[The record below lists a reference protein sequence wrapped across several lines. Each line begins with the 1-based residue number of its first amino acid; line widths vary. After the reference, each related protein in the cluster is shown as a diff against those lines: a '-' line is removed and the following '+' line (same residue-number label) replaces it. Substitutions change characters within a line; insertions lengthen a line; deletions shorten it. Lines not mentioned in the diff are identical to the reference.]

1 MAYASMPFIAVMT
14 RLLLLS
20 LLLPVMTIR
29 FRIRGRFLLFFLLL
43 RARILP
49 V

>member
-1 MAYASMPFIAVMT
+1 MACVSMPSITVMA
-14 RLLLLS
+14 RVLFLS
-20 LLLPVMTIR
+20 LLLPVMTVR
-29 FRIRGRFLLFFLLL
+29 FRIRGRFLLLFLFF

>member
-1 MAYASMPFIAVMT
+1 MAYASMPSITVMA
-14 RLLLLS
+14 RVLLLS
-20 LLLPVMTIR
+20 LLLPVMTVR
-29 FRIRGRFLLFFLLL
+29 FRIRGRFLLFFLFL